1 MSTPGPEPTDA
12 EIVGGEYQPYRSH
25 PAGGEVA
32 PTSPAQHDSTAV
44 DRADA
49 PTSELLE
56 LEKQERNQSFVLG
69 IVSLGTGIPITAI
82 AATNVEPGLLGVA
95 VAWAGIVG
103 VNVAH
108 RLTNRKR
115 RS

>member
-1 MSTPGPEPTDA
+1 MSSSGPEPTDA
-12 EIVGGEYQPYRSH
+12 EIVGGDYQPYRSH

-32 PTSPAQHDSTAV
+32 PVSPTRPESSEAQ
-44 DRADA
+44 
-49 PTSELLE
+49 TSESLE
-56 LEKQERNQSFVLG
+56 MEKQTSNQSFVLG

-95 VAWAGIVG
+95 IAWAGIVG

-108 RLTNRKR
+108 RLSSR
-115 RS
+115 RRR

>member
-1 MSTPGPEPTDA
+1 MSTAGPEPTDA

-25 PAGGEVA
+25 PTGGEVA
-32 PTSPAQHDSTAV
+32 PVSAAAPESTATGE
-44 DRADA
+44 DQ
-49 PTSELLE
+49 SLE
-56 LEKQERNQSFVLG
+56 MQKQESNQSFVLG

-95 VAWAGIVG
+95 IAWAGIVG

-108 RLTNRKR
+108 RLSKR
-115 RS
+115 RNR

>member
-32 PTSPAQHDSTAV
+32 PVGPAQPEV
-44 DRADA
+44 
-49 PTSELLE
+49 PTSATSESLE
-56 LEKQERNQSFVLG
+56 MEKQASNQSFVLG

-95 VAWAGIVG
+95 IAWAGIVG
-103 VNVAH
+103 VNLAH
-108 RLTNRKR
+108 RLGR
-115 RS
+115 RRRD

>member
-12 EIVGGEYQPYRSH
+12 EIVGGEYEPYRSH

-32 PTSPAQHDSTAV
+32 PVGPMQPEAPATA
-44 DRADA
+44 
-49 PTSELLE
+49 TSESLE
-56 LEKQERNQSFVLG
+56 LEKEISNQSLVLG

-95 VAWAGIVG
+95 IAWAGIVG
-103 VNVAH
+103 VNLAH
-108 RLTNRKR
+108 RLR
-115 RS
+115 RRRRD